1 MKLNNLELL
10 NTYIALNTIAKEKL
24 PIMLSYQ
31 IEMIRGYVEP
41 FAKTV
46 DEMILEIKKRHAA
59 TNPISGEFIYAKD
72 ANGNLLPNTLVL
84 EDVKQTEKEINEFL
98 IQQLDVPPVKIKISL
113 FPNDFR
119 ISADTLRLMKGI
131 IEL

>member
-31 IEMIRGYVEP
+31 IEMIRGYIEP

-46 DEMILEIKKRHAA
+46 DEMILEIKKRYAA
-59 TNPISGEFIYAKD
+59 TNPISGEFIYGKD

-84 EDVKQTEKEINEFL
+84 EDAKQAEKEINEFL
-98 IQQLDVPPVKIKISL
+98 IQQLEIPSVKIKISL